1 MGSEA
6 RTERTDLDASS
17 WVEVHRGFVEPEL
30 ATELLAAIT
39 AEGTG
44 LRWAVSRLFK
54 YDHDV
59 EENRL
64 SAMWRPGTPAP
75 HEALV
80 EVHRQVRRVT
90 GTSFGAPACNWYRDG
105 NDGQAFHR
113 DRDMRWCEDTVV
125 AILTLGATRPW
136 LLRPRTH
143 RHSTDETRYK
153 GTTHDLRPANG
164 DLLVMGG
171 RCQADWEH
179 SVPPIRERVAPR
191 VSVQWRWT
199 SRRGRPELGASYR
212 APLHYSRR

>member
-1 MGSEA
+1 MGSEPV
-6 RTERTDLDASS
+6 RTELDATS

-44 LRWAVSRLFK
+44 LRWTASRLFK
-54 YDHDV
+54 YDHYV

-64 SAMWRPGTPAP
+64 STMWRPATAAP

-90 GTSFGAPACNWYRDG
+90 GKQFDAPAFNWYRHG
-105 NDGQAFHR
+105 GDGQAFHR

-136 LLRPRTH
+136 LLRPRSH
-143 RHSTDETRYK
+143 RHSTDDARYK
-153 GTTHDLRPANG
+153 GTTHDLRPGNG

-179 SVPPIRERVAPR
+179 SVPPIREHVGPR

-199 SRRGRPELGASYR
+199 SKRGRPEVGANYR
-212 APLHYSRR
+212 APLRYSNRV